1 MRKWDVVKKPS
12 LPAVLLS
19 VLLMLSVTACSYAKP
34 GQDQSGQDQAGLGQ
48 TEQAQPAQEQAEQ
61 AQPAQEQAE
70 QGQTAQAQTAQ
81 ELPELPEGV
90 TPVTWDVTPE
100 HLMIDTPEA
109 REFYDRVTAGE
120 YYTIE
125 ELKESPV
132 VQGLDALSAYY
143 KALYGSTV
151 DINTPEREQM
161 RQEVLDWFLSQG
173 SARTESVDENGK
185 HKYVYDGPLK
195 KEYKLELVLGL
206 PGVHKS
212 TMVANPDSEEMGAFI
227 LDPDMIKEQLPEYKE
242 SHGAGADAIH
252 MEGMKLM
259 AEAEKA
265 FLEGDMKGTNVI
277 LPLVA
282 TDLDEL
288 LEDVIRPFEEAGY
301 TVTARF
307 RNGTPAESASLV
319 FRRALGGGQNINS
332 AVVFSFGMKPQEVY
346 TKLSSMLNTAGEP
359 YGQDEVI
366 AAETADAAESSDD
379 SATSAASDSAASEA
393 QEASEDQTEDQTEET
408 APETSAM
415 TDTVLDIVTPYYL
428 AGGEVAQDSPEVGR
442 DYTDH
447 KLEHALMV
455 RDKTLETGRALWSAI
470 QRDNLGDEAGEGEI
484 ALGDQI
490 DWTVLEAAALF
501 HDTGM
506 AGGGYA
512 ISEAVDENG
521 ETVKDDNGKAV
532 LAKDDDGHYVMH
544 AEDNE
549 NFNEIRTF
557 HSMNSALYTLVNRD
571 RLKEAGYTD
580 GQIDRIAVLCFS
592 HSKSNSGIRDLC
604 SMADWKD
611 CFDRIDSLVIAW
623 NNDHPD
629 QPVSFDRTVFENDA
643 VLMGSVAS
651 EALALRVGDVSRDS
665 EPEAEAQ
672 SGEKVYVDRDTID
685 DKGGSIPEEVE
696 DADITIGE
704 NDDEVESEK
713 SRQVHVGEQNIK
725 YNRTFVNEEGGVTHE
740 ITVADGCSGPRCTQE
755 AVNDHLGEFA
765 SAANEQFDVSIVF
778 EKFEADDTEYF
789 RSSWEDYR
797 LEAAQNYPTVTLH
810 YPWDQE

>member
-1 MRKWDVVKKPS
+1 MRKRSVVKKTA
-12 LPAVLLS
+12 LLAVLLS

-34 GQDQSGQDQAGLGQ
+34 GQDQPAQEQAGQD
-48 TEQAQPAQEQAEQ
+48 QPAQEQAEQ
-61 AQPAQEQAE
+61 DQSSQEQAK
-70 QGQTAQAQTAQ
+70 QGQTAQAQPSQEQAGQAQTAQ
-81 ELPELPEGV
+81 DQPEQEL
-90 TPVTWDVTPE
+90 
-100 HLMIDTPEA
+100 
-109 REFYDRVTAGE
+109 
-120 YYTIE
+120 
-125 ELKESPV
+125 
-132 VQGLDALSAYY
+132 
-143 KALYGSTV
+143 
-151 DINTPEREQM
+151 
-161 RQEVLDWFLSQG
+161 
-173 SARTESVDENGK
+173 
-185 HKYVYDGPLK
+185 
-195 KEYKLELVLGL
+195 
-206 PGVHKS
+206 
-212 TMVANPDSEEMGAFI
+212 
-227 LDPDMIKEQLPEYKE
+227 
-242 SHGAGADAIH
+242 
-252 MEGMKLM
+252 
-259 AEAEKA
+259 
-265 FLEGDMKGTNVI
+265 
-277 LPLVA
+277 
-282 TDLDEL
+282 
-288 LEDVIRPFEEAGY
+288 
-301 TVTARF
+301 
-307 RNGTPAESASLV
+307 
-319 FRRALGGGQNINS
+319 
-332 AVVFSFGMKPQEVY
+332 
-346 TKLSSMLNTAGEP
+346 
-359 YGQDEVI
+359 
-366 AAETADAAESSDD
+366 
-379 SATSAASDSAASEA
+379 
-393 QEASEDQTEDQTEET
+393 
-408 APETSAM
+408 PETSAM

-428 AGGEVAQDSPEVGR
+428 AGGEVAQDSPDVGR

-447 KLEHALMV
+447 KLDHALMV
-455 RDKTLETGRALWSAI
+455 RDKTLETGRAIWSAI

-484 ALGDQI
+484 ALHDQI

-580 GQIDRIAVLCFS
+580 GQVDRIAVLCFS
-592 HSKSNSGIRDLC
+592 
-604 SMADWKD
+604 

-629 QPVSFDRTVFENDA
+629 QPLSFDRTVFENDA
-643 VLMGSVAS
+643 VLLGSVAS

>member
-1 MRKWDVVKKPS
+1 MRKRSVVKKTA
-12 LPAVLLS
+12 LLAVLLS

-34 GQDQSGQDQAGLGQ
+34 GQDQPAQEQAEQDQSSQEQAKQGQ
-48 TEQAQPAQEQAEQ
+48 TAQAQPSQEQAGQAQSSQDQPEQAQPAQEQA
-61 AQPAQEQAE
+61 
-70 QGQTAQAQTAQ
+70 GQAQTAQ
-81 ELPELPEGV
+81 DQPEQEL
-90 TPVTWDVTPE
+90 
-100 HLMIDTPEA
+100 
-109 REFYDRVTAGE
+109 
-120 YYTIE
+120 
-125 ELKESPV
+125 
-132 VQGLDALSAYY
+132 
-143 KALYGSTV
+143 
-151 DINTPEREQM
+151 
-161 RQEVLDWFLSQG
+161 
-173 SARTESVDENGK
+173 
-185 HKYVYDGPLK
+185 
-195 KEYKLELVLGL
+195 
-206 PGVHKS
+206 
-212 TMVANPDSEEMGAFI
+212 
-227 LDPDMIKEQLPEYKE
+227 
-242 SHGAGADAIH
+242 
-252 MEGMKLM
+252 
-259 AEAEKA
+259 
-265 FLEGDMKGTNVI
+265 
-277 LPLVA
+277 
-282 TDLDEL
+282 
-288 LEDVIRPFEEAGY
+288 
-301 TVTARF
+301 
-307 RNGTPAESASLV
+307 
-319 FRRALGGGQNINS
+319 
-332 AVVFSFGMKPQEVY
+332 
-346 TKLSSMLNTAGEP
+346 
-359 YGQDEVI
+359 
-366 AAETADAAESSDD
+366 
-379 SATSAASDSAASEA
+379 
-393 QEASEDQTEDQTEET
+393 
-408 APETSAM
+408 PETSAM

-428 AGGEVAQDSPEVGR
+428 AGGEVAQDSPDVGR

-447 KLEHALMV
+447 KLDHALMV
-455 RDKTLETGRALWSAI
+455 RDKTLETGRAIWSAI

-484 ALGDQI
+484 ALHDQI

-580 GQIDRIAVLCFS
+580 GQVDRIAVLCFS
-592 HSKSNSGIRDLC
+592 HSKSNSGIRNLC

>member
-1 MRKWDVVKKPS
+1 MRERGVVKKTA
-12 LPAVLLS
+12 LAAVLLS
-19 VLLMLSVTACSYAKP
+19 VLLMLFLTACSYAKP
-34 GQDQSGQDQAGLGQ
+34 EQDQPEQDQSNQDQSSQDQTDQDQ
-48 TEQAQPAQEQAEQ
+48 TEQAQT
-61 AQPAQEQAE
+61 AQEQAE

-100 HLMIDTPEA
+100 HLMIDTPDA

-120 YYTIE
+120 YYTME

-259 AEAEKA
+259 EEAEKA

-288 LEDVIRPFEEAGY
+288 LGDVIRPFEEAGY

-346 TKLSSMLNTAGEP
+346 TQLASMLNTAGEP
-359 YGQDEVI
+359 YGQDEVT
-366 AAETADAAESSDD
+366 AAETTDAAESPDD
-379 SATSAASDSAASEA
+379 SATSAAPDSAASEA
-393 QEASEDQTEDQTEET
+393 QEASGDQTEET
-408 APETSAM
+408 SPETSAM
-415 TDTVLDIVTPYYL
+415 TDMVLDIVTPYYL
-428 AGGEVAQDSPEVGR
+428 AGGEVAQASPDIGR

-455 RDKTLETGRALWSAI
+455 RDKTLETGRAIWSAI
-470 QRDNLGDEAGEGEI
+470 QRDNLGEEAGEGEI
-484 ALGDQI
+484 SLRDQI
-490 DWTVLEAAALF
+490 DWTALEAAALF

-532 LAKDDDGHYVMH
+532 LAKEDNGHYVMH
-544 AEDNE
+544 AEDNQ

-580 GQIDRIAVLCFS
+580 GQVDRIAALCFS
-592 HSKSNSGIRDLC
+592 HSKSNSGINDLC
-604 SMADWKD
+604 SIADWKD
-611 CFDRIDSLVIAW
+611 CFDRIDSLVTAW

-685 DKGGSIPEEVE
+685 DKGGSISEEVE

-704 NDDEVESEK
+704 NNDEVESEK

-725 YNRTFVNEEGGVTHE
+725 NNRTFVNEEGGVTHE

-765 SAANEQFDVSIVF
+765 SAMNEEFDVSIVF